1 MSLHC
6 QFRLLPFTNFR
17 PLQFKL
23 RYEFVDLQQDGTA
36 IGTEHECNRK
46 FNSSLMDHSDQGT
59 FRSSKNIFM
68 FGRGGTP
75 NLK

>member
-1 MSLHC
+1 MIKIE
-6 QFRLLPFTNFR
+6 NFR

-23 RYEFVDLQQDGTA
+23 RYEFIDFQQDGLP
-36 IGTEHECNRK
+36 IGTEHECSRK
-46 FNSSLMDHSDQGT
+46 FVSSLMDHNDQGN
-59 FRSSKNIFM
+59 FRSTKNIFM